1 MTSLARPARIGILTV
16 SDRASSGAYAD
27 ESGPAVRTVL
37 EEVLSSPWEKVART
51 VPDGMESVRDALIRL
66 VDVEGCDLVLTTG
79 GTGPAPRD
87 LTPEGTEA
95 ACDRMMPGFGE
106 LLRRRGQEQVP
117 TAILSRQ
124 TAGLRGKA
132 LIVNCPGRPSSI
144 RPSLLAVFAAIP
156 YCLDLIGAARIETD
170 PSVIQSFRPA

>member
-87 LTPEGTEA
+87 LTPEGT
-95 ACDRMMPGFGE
+95 
-106 LLRRRGQEQVP
+106 
-117 TAILSRQ
+117 
-124 TAGLRGKA
+124 
-132 LIVNCPGRPSSI
+132 
-144 RPSLLAVFAAIP
+144 
-156 YCLDLIGAARIETD
+156 
-170 PSVIQSFRPA
+170 